1 MRQALAII
9 ALVWIGF
16 GCSKEKPPAQ
26 PPSQPSG
33 LKLNPKPEV
42 KRGPNS
48 PEALARAFQQT
59 LAENNAEAMMMLSL
73 LGYGTNAWL
82 EFSQATLVERRRV
95 ITKELAQLEAK
106 PRPQRTEPEQAR
118 LFSLKLQLSTLEKTH
133 AAGFNALHNK
143 LPIDRKRFKEQE
155 YHALQQALREAHM
168 VQDTMKLAQIDTSG
182 LTLNFLDAKL
192 HGGPLEL
199 RYTQDGQ
206 SLPSSITFNCADLKG
221 IGWVILDPPRV
232 SVNRQVGPQLPP
244 SNPPTEPFPAP
255 GSGD

>member
-1 MRQALAII
+1 MRQALVII
-9 ALVWIGF
+9 ALVWIGI
-16 GCSKEKPPAQ
+16 GCSKDKPPA

-33 LKLNPKPEV
+33 LKLNPQPEV
-42 KRGPNS
+42 KRGPDS
-48 PEALARAFQQT
+48 PEALARAFHQT

-82 EFSQATLVERRRV
+82 EFSQATLVERRR
-95 ITKELAQLEAK
+95 IIIRELAQLESK

-118 LFSLKLQLSTLEKTH
+118 FFSLKLQLGTLEKTH

-192 HGGPLEL
+192 HGGPLKL

-206 SLPSSITFNCADLKG
+206 SLHSSITFNCADLKD

-232 SVNRQVGPQLPP
+232 SANHQVGPQLPP
-244 SNPPTEPFPAP
+244 NPSPTEPFPAP
-255 GSGD
+255 GSGN